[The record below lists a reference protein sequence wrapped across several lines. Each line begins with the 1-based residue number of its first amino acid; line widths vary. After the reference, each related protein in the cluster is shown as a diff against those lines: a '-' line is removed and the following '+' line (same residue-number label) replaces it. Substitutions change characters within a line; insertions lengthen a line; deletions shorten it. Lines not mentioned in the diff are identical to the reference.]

1 MNGVTMQRESN
12 DFPQIIEQSFGG
24 QRFVAGF
31 APSLPDIEYYD
42 LTPIMGL
49 KIVAKN
55 KHCHG
60 DATIR
65 GRIRPNQQDLQFQVI
80 LTLQFSLPC
89 FGNSLT

>member
-1 MNGVTMQRESN
+1 MNGVTMQRESK

-24 QRFVAGF
+24 QTFVDGF
-31 APSLPDIEYYD
+31 AASLPDIEYYD
-42 LTPIMGL
+42 FAQVLCA

-55 KHCHG
+55 KHGHG

-65 GRIRPNQQDLQFQVI
+65 GRIGTDQQDLQFRVI

-89 FGNSLT
+89 WS